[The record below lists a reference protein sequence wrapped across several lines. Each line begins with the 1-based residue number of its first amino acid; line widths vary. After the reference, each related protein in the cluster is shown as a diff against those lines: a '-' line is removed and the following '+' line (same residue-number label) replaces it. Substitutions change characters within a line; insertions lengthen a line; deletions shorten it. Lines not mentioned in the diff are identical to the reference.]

1 MIARIAP
8 QDRMFFIV
16 GRGRSGTTL
25 LRAILDA
32 HPAISVAPEGLFIL
46 YLYRGYRGRELTDRT
61 TRDFAEQV
69 FLEARMRRWKL
80 DPQELGT
87 RLASIADERTFA
99 RLCAEVYEAW
109 ADASGKA
116 GQRLLG
122 DKNPHYALFTEELA
136 QLFPA
141 ARFVHVVRDYR
152 DNLLSYRNVPFDV
165 ASPAALAYRWREYNV
180 AILRAARRWPERF
193 HRLRYEDLVAGPA
206 PTLAALCDFLGVAPD
221 HAVLRGHKRENG
233 PELDW
238 HRHVRLPIDAEL
250 AGQWRLRMPPDQ
262 IRLADRICQPLGS
275 ELGYAPAGPLGAA
288 WRDAPGMALGW
299 AITRLERL
307 VFRFPV
313 SLQAM
318 IINSYRRLTG
328 NVIR

>member
-1 MIARIAP
+1 MIPRVAP

-25 LRAILDA
+25 LRSILDA
-32 HPAISVAPEGLFIL
+32 HPNISVAPEGLFIL
-46 YLYRGYRGRELTDRT
+46 YLYRGYRSRALTDRT
-61 TRDFAEQV
+61 VRSLAEHV

-80 DPQELGT
+80 DSRELAA
-87 RLASIADERTFA
+87 RLAAIADERTFA

-109 ADASGKA
+109 ADASMKTEH
-116 GQRLLG
+116 RLLG
-122 DKNPHYALFTEELA
+122 DKNPHYALFAEELA
-136 QLFPA
+136 ELFPV

-165 ASPAALAYRWREYNV
+165 ASPAALAYRWRAYNA
-180 AILRAARRWPERF
+180 AILRAARRSPDRF
-193 HRLRYEDLVAGPA
+193 HLLRYEDLVAQPG

-221 HAVLRGHKRENG
+221 DSVLRAHDRDHG
-233 PELDW
+233 PKLDW
-238 HRHVRLPIDAEL
+238 HRHIWRPIDAEL

-275 ELGYAPAGPLGAA
+275 TFGYEPATQAGTAL
-288 WRDAPGMALGW
+288 RDAPGMALGW
-299 AITRLERL
+299 AMTRLERL

-313 SLQAM
+313 WLQAM

-328 NVIR
+328 NMIQ